1 MPRRSAASRAAQL
14 GVAQGRTSR
23 GLSLLTP
30 RLAPRRCNCQ
40 SRAAATGWS
49 SFNSQLTNTSMD
61 TKPSFHERLALMR
74 ETAEDLARAAE
85 VVLAEAQH
93 MEAAQKRFAA
103 RDGNR
108 RTHKADR

>member
-1 MPRRSAASRAAQL
+1 
-14 GVAQGRTSR
+14 
-23 GLSLLTP
+23 
-30 RLAPRRCNCQ
+30 
-40 SRAAATGWS
+40 
-49 SFNSQLTNTSMD
+49 MD